1 MESITGRRSPKAPIC
16 FCQTLLTIW
25 SHHFNT
31 ATIILIKF
39 GKLSTLIV
47 EAILICDESFRPLT
61 PFEFARKPRGLC
73 ELKRWKVTEFR
84 QFLLYSDPVSLKK
97 ILPEILYRHFLL
109 FHVAIKILFNPD
121 FCVWFNDYAGDPLVY
136 LFRCR
141 ENSMV
146 QNFPFINNCI
156 YVIAIFKCYLIELF
170 RFRRPFIR
178 CCARTI

>member
-1 MESITGRRSPKAPIC
+1 M
-16 FCQTLLTIW
+16 
-25 SHHFNT
+25 
-31 ATIILIKF
+31 
-39 GKLSTLIV
+39 
-47 EAILICDESFRPLT
+47 
-61 PFEFARKPRGLC
+61 
-73 ELKRWKVTEFR
+73 
-84 QFLLYSDPVSLKK
+84 KK
-97 ILPEILYRHFLL
+97 LYRSDDKNIGGVCKGLGDYFNIDDSL
-109 FHVAIKILFNPD
+109 IKILFNSD
-121 FCVWFNDYAGDPLVY
+121 FCVWFNDNAGDPLVY